1 MSVDELVREARQI
14 ALAGLHDQ
22 FLCQT
27 KMAGMFEGRNVD
39 TSSLLDVGS
48 GRHHQSKKSVDEDAS
63 SLKDTMNE

>member
-14 ALAGLHDQ
+14 ALAGLHNQ
-22 FLCQT
+22 FLCRT

-39 TSSLLDVGS
+39 TSSLLDVS
-48 GRHHQSKKSVDEDAS
+48 RHHQSKKSVDEDAS